1 MGITGVSSV
10 SESSEHQEEEESCVP
25 QMVAQTIEL
34 DSGGKQAAFTFSEL
48 IDDMAIPASMEE
60 VIAVVTTAQPTVQ
73 GVYTRWRTW
82 SHIAEHPSYS

>member
-10 SESSEHQEEEESCVP
+10 SESSEHQEEDESCVP
-25 QMVAQTIEL
+25 QMVAQTTEL
-34 DSGGKQAAFTFSEL
+34 DSGGKQSAFTISEL

-73 GVYTRWRTW
+73 GVYTHWHTL
-82 SHIAEHPSYS
+82 SHIAGYPLG